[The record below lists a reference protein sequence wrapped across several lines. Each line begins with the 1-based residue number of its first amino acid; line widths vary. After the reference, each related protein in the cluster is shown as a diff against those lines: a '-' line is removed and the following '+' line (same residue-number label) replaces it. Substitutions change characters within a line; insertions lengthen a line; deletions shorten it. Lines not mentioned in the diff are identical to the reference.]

1 MYLTINISDFDIKY
15 IYYHKKINNIIIK
28 NSDFIR
34 LCYSNNSIN
43 LNGIYLNFKLNNIN
57 LFNTICNIEDNILNS
72 IKINNYTKYYS
83 LNKKIKNLVNNNDI
97 KIIYNISHNK
107 LNNNQIINNVQNN
120 VYNNDYILKISGIW
134 LNDFKYGLIF
144 KIYRIINI

>member
-15 IYYHKKINNIIIK
+15 IYYHKKRNNIIIK

-43 LNGIYLNFKLNNIN
+43 LNGIYLNFNLNNIN
-57 LFNTICNIEDNILNS
+57 LFNTLCNIEDNILNS

-97 KIIYNISHNK
+97 KIIYNKNNSK
-107 LNNNQIINNVQNN
+107 LNNQIINNVQNN
-120 VYNNDYILKISGIW
+120 IYNHDYILKISGIW